1 MKLPADFSQPLVKVY
16 EACVD
21 TLLVNLARHFNR
33 IAGGNTGTFD
43 YEVELLAK
51 MGAIHRESAAIIAR
65 HFGGGKLDG
74 MIRLAVETAMLN
86 ALKTVEP
93 TLRAAAERGL
103 LQGASV
109 SVDESVLRQLT
120 AYSRQA
126 VQKMNLVNTVMLD
139 GCMQAWR
146 KGVYTLSNAVRQLD
160 AAQLV
165 LNTETGKVI
174 TGTSTLQEAVRS
186 AVQRMHA
193 EGLTGFVDRGGHRW
207 SPEAYARMDIKTTC
221 SNAAR
226 QAVLDRNR
234 DYGNDLVWVRINAT
248 ARPKCYPW
256 QGKVISMDG
265 QAGTT
270 TDLNGRSVR
279 VYAVQETSYGEPD
292 GLWGINCHHGPP
304 NVFIPGVSVVRGAES
319 MPDKEVNEKAYAETQ
334 QQRRLERDVRYAK
347 REAAMLDA
355 AGDKEGFEQ
364 AALKV
369 KRKQEALNAF
379 TKSTGRA
386 KHGDRT
392 QVLGYNKSVAGK
404 ANAALALREKRVA
417 WDRDFDDKH
426 RAKTLDELLPS
437 YKRAENIREKLSA
450 YTLNQEHSRG
460 KHKAIV
466 FESALGYNKDTA
478 QELAAQIQ
486 NGLKKYRAVPTG
498 NNGFGESY
506 RVTMLINGA
515 GSKSDVRQPVET
527 GWIIRNGEKFPRMV
541 NAIVSKGKRP

>member
-1 MKLPADFSQPLVKVY
+1 MSLLADLSAPVQRVY
-16 EACVD
+16 ESCVD

-65 HFGGGKLDG
+65 HFGGGNLDG

-86 ALKTVEP
+86 ALKPVEP

-126 VQKMNLVNTVMLD
+126 VQQMNLVNTVMLD

-146 KGVYTLSNAVRQLD
+146 KGVYMLSNAVRQLD
-160 AAQLV
+160 AAQIV

-186 AVQRMHA
+186 AVRRMHA

-226 QAVLDRNR
+226 QAVFDRNR
-234 DYGNDLVWVRINAT
+234 DYGNDLVWVRTNAT

-270 TDLNGRSVR
+270 TDLNGLSVR

-319 MPDKEVNEKAYAETQ
+319 MPDAEANAKSYAESQKQ
-334 QQRRLERDVRYAK
+334 QRLERDVRYAK

-355 AGDKEGFEQ
+355 SGDKEGFEQ

-386 KHGDRT
+386 KHSDRT

-404 ANAALALREKRVA
+404 AGAVAKRSERMEDYLKNVKPTLPKIARADNSMLQSTTEVTSGILNGIIPRGATIENVRVIAGYRTSTVLRDAKRLSVVNGGGEHL
-417 WDRDFDDKH
+417 WD
-426 RAKTLDELLPS
+426 
-437 YKRAENIREKLSA
+437 KL
-450 YTLNQEHSRG
+450 
-460 KHKAIV
+460 
-466 FESALGYNKDTA
+466 
-478 QELAAQIQ
+478 
-486 NGLKKYRAVPTG
+486 TG
-498 NNGFGESY
+498 NVSTDAFTYEIHWYENAGKQYEVKLKGF
-506 RVTMLINGA
+506 
-515 GSKSDVRQPVET
+515 K
-527 GWIIRNGEKFPRMV
+527 K
-541 NAIVSKGKRP
+541 K